1 MSSSQSSAAVG
12 DDETE
17 CGISTVPGVEGE
29 IVPLPVASVVS
40 SVVSVVTVGDRTVQ
54 IVEVVEPRV
63 DVPEGRVQAGPAAVL
78 VTQADVQPASC
89 SGVRKL
95 IK

>member
-63 DVPEGRVQAGPAAVL
+63 DVPEGGAQASRETGEYWIRINIL
-78 VTQADVQPASC
+78 VTHLWPL
-89 SGVRKL
+89 G
-95 IK
+95 